1 MQDAK
6 MYDAGMHDPKL
17 VSVPQVDREAATG
30 FQSDSNAPTA
40 GWALVPLGELA
51 SLLGAPGLA
60 DMADAGVTFPV
71 RRLKPGETLCRA
83 GDEFEALYV
92 VRSGFLKIV
101 SVDAT
106 GNEQVMAFP
115 MRGDVIG
122 LGSLESG
129 HHAADA
135 IALDTCHVVA
145 VSFERIANLGRRIP
159 AIERLM
165 YSIFSRELARRQDMI
180 RLLGMLSAEARVAA
194 FLLDLS
200 RRFAQLGCSRSSF
213 VLRMTRE
220 ELGSYLGIKL
230 ETVSRAL
237 SAFAASGLIAV
248 DRREVALKDTQ
259 GLRAILEPQGD
270 DAGRRVRHA
279 RACASPALP
288 AVAVRQRATESRV
301 AA

>member
-1 MQDAK
+1 MSASTD
-6 MYDAGMHDPKL
+6 DRKL
-17 VSVPQVDREAATG
+17 VCVESVNRTA
-30 FQSDSNAPTA
+30 A
-40 GWALVPLGELA
+40 GWASVTLAELA
-51 SLLGAPGLA
+51 TLLGSA
-60 DMADAGVTFPV
+60 DIADTVGGMTDSSIVFPV

-92 VRSGFLKIV
+92 VRSGFLKMV

-106 GNEQVMAFP
+106 GNEQVVSFP

-122 LGSLESG
+122 LGSLASG
-129 HHAADA
+129 QHTADA

-145 VSFERIANLGRRIP
+145 VPFERIANLGHRIP

-165 YSIFSRELARRQDMI
+165 YSIFSRELGRRQDMI
-180 RLLGMLSAEARVAA
+180 RLLGMLGAEARVAA

-200 RRFAQLGCSRSSF
+200 KRFSELGCSRSSF

-237 SAFAASGLIAV
+237 SSFAASGLIEV

-259 GLRAILEPQGD
+259 RLQAILEPQGEES
-270 DAGRRVRHA
+270 GRRA
-279 RACASPALP
+279 RQRRVCASPAVP
-288 AVAVRQRATESRV
+288 ATRLRQRAPESRV